1 MQNSYFVLAVLV
13 VFGVVLVPALGST
26 FASAPGD
33 VHTGEETV
41 PISTNSW
48 TEVNESDVESWLD
61 NETVYDDG
69 SVVNESEYRW
79 ATTNGSIRAVEGGSL
94 ENASEVRVEY
104 AFRRHGSFLEAG
116 QGIMQGIL
124 TVVAALTFFVGAAVL
139 LSAAAALEGGGR

>member
-1 MQNSYFVLAVLV
+1 MQNSYFVFAVLV

-41 PISTNSW
+41 QISTNSW
-48 TEVNESDVESWLD
+48 TEINESEVESWLD
-61 NETVYDDG
+61 NETVYASG

-79 ATTNGSIRAVEGGSL
+79 ATANGSIRAVENGAL

-104 AFRRHGSFLEAG
+104 AFRSHGRFLEAG

-124 TVVAALTFFVGAAVL
+124 AVVAALTFFVGAGFL